1 MDWFQSIAADVDAGQ
16 FRLIL
21 RGELRQCEVEDP
33 IVFQGVAH
41 IDQDNHGALAL
52 HFVCESVTGP
62 FDAEEGLADAPQGK
76 VTAEHF
82 YFDLTG
88 IDGEARLWIAERIHL
103 RLDRPSE
110 SWGFST
116 KPDGFDVALGQIP
129 ELVTKHATVSNNNE
143 RSHETW
149 IVQGQVPSPRQVFP
163 KSWTHQEENGV
174 SWSIDHDKQ
183 GNTEI
188 SFHGSADGFDVA
200 SRHFFRGLS
209 ILSSR
214 HLQPKCAATI
224 VNGVERISIFSRRKE
239 VPPPAIL
246 WIPPQFKS
254 GWKLFLVAW
263 LAADRTCNS
272 RKMEADD
279 RVIQD
284 VIYHYWYRFY
294 RAYAVDM
301 ENGAQVLTS
310 SIEGMAKR
318 YFSNVPASFVTER
331 EQELSLTKTLLEQ
344 LDRKKHARSIN
355 ILQGKIDYERRKIYN
370 DVRKKQDIDRLLDS
384 LCHTKHV
391 TESMVEA
398 WGTIRNDAAH
408 GDHLVTGG
416 DAIAHFEPGFFQC
429 FEMFKRLCVIAIGY
443 DGPAQD
449 FSVERWPVLRFRIRE
464 TE

>member
-1 MDWFQSIAADVDAGQ
+1 MDWFQTIAAEVDARRL
-16 FRLIL
+16 RLIL
-21 RGELRQCEVEDP
+21 KGELRQREVEDP

-41 IDQDNHGALAL
+41 IDQDVDGALAL

-76 VTAEHF
+76 ITAEHF

-263 LAADRTCNS
+263 LAADRPGDS

-284 VIYHYWYRFY
+284 VIYHYWYRSY
-294 RAYAVDM
+294 RAYAVDI

-310 SIEGMAKR
+310 SIEGMTKR
-318 YFSNVPASFVTER
+318 YFAEVPDERFTER
-331 EQELSLTKTLLEQ
+331 MKALGRSKETLQ
-344 LDRKKHARSIN
+344 KLDRKEHRQAVD
-355 ILQGKIDYERRKIYN
+355 ILTGKIDEQRRKN
-370 DVRKKQDIDRLLDS
+370 PDIIILLDT
-384 LCHTKHV
+384 LVGNKYATIQMKA
-391 TESMVEA
+391 A
-398 WGTIRNDAAH
+398 WKNIRNNAAH
-408 GDHLVTGG
+408 GDHLVTGS
-416 DAIAHFEPGFFQC
+416 DDIARFEPDFFQC

-443 DGPAQD
+443 DGPVQD
-449 FSVERWPVLRFRIRE
+449 FSVEGWPVIRYRIPE
-464 TE
+464 KD